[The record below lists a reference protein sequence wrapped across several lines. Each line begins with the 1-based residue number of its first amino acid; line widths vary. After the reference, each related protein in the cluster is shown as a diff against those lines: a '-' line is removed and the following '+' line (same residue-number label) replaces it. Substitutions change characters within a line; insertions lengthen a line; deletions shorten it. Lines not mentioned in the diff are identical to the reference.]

1 MNKCNVIRDL
11 LPLYADE
18 VCSEDSREMV
28 EEHLSTCQE
37 CKQGLEDYCYNTG
50 LPEVSADVAMKKFK
64 KKMNKKNLKKIVV
77 SVIVCL
83 AVIFSGAYVLFIPEF
98 TVPYSEDL
106 MTAKIPVDGGIDVW
120 VNLPNYTQVYS
131 MTTSSE
137 TDDEFDIYLTVTRNL
152 WSMIAPDFDEMNNF
166 WRTNGFIGV
175 SFQASDEMPFKESDM
190 NYFRTDS
197 KIANIYYA
205 DFESTHSS
213 DPKADLRHAIYSETA
228 TTYLIWS
235 ATESE

>member
-37 CKQGLEDYCYNTG
+37 CKQELEDYCYNTG

-83 AVIFSGAYVLFIPEF
+83 AVILSGTYILFIPEF

-131 MTTSSE
+131 MATSSE

-152 WSMIAPDFDEMNNF
+152 WSMLAPDFHEMNNF

>member
-1 MNKCNVIRDL
+1 MNKCNVIKDL

-28 EEHLSTCQE
+28 EEHISSCDE
-37 CKQGLEDYCYNTG
+37 CKQELEDYRYNTG

-64 KKMNKKNLKKIVV
+64 KKMSKKNLIKVLV
-77 SVIVCL
+77 SVVICL
-83 AVIFSGAYVLFIPEF
+83 AVILSGMYVLFIPEF
-98 TVPYSEDL
+98 VVPYSEDL
-106 MTAKIPVDGGIDVW
+106 MTAKIPVDGGIDVL

-131 MTTSSE
+131 MATSSE

-175 SFQASDEMPFKESDM
+175 SFQASDEMPFKESDT

-205 DFESTHSS
+205 DFESTHSTNL
-213 DPKADLRHAIYSETA
+213 KADLMHAVYSETA
-228 TTYLIWS
+228 TKHLIWS
-235 ATESE
+235 APEVE

>member
-11 LPLYADE
+11 LPLYVDE

-28 EEHLSTCQE
+28 EEHISTCQE
-37 CKQGLEDYCYNTG
+37 CKQELEDYCYNTG

-64 KKMNKKNLKKIVV
+64 KKMSIKNFKKIAI

-83 AVIFSGAYVLFIPEF
+83 AVIFGSAYVLFIPEF

-131 MTTSSE
+131 MATSSE

-175 SFQASDEMPFKESDM
+175 SFQASDEMPFKESDI

-205 DFESTHSS
+205 DFESTHST
-213 DPKADLRHAIYSETA
+213 DLKADLRHALYSETA
-228 TTYLIWS
+228 DTHLIWS
-235 ATESE
+235 APETE

>member
-18 VCSEDSREMV
+18 VCSEDSKEMI

-37 CKQGLEDYCYNTG
+37 CKQELEDYCYNTG

-64 KKMNKKNLKKIVV
+64 KKMNKNNLKKIVV

-131 MTTSSE
+131 VATSSE
-137 TDDEFDIYLTVTRNL
+137 SEGEFDIYLTVTRNL
-152 WSMIAPDFDEMNNF
+152 WSMIAPDFHEMNNF

-228 TTYLIWS
+228 ETHLIWS
-235 ATESE
+235 AAESE

>member
-1 MNKCNVIRDL
+1 MNKCNVIKDL

-28 EEHLSTCQE
+28 EEHLASCKD
-37 CKQGLEDYCYNTG
+37 CKQELDDYCYNTG
-50 LPEVSADVAMKKFK
+50 LPEVPTDVAMKKFK

-83 AVIFSGAYVLFIPEF
+83 AVIFSSAYVLFIPEF
-98 TVPYSEDL
+98 VVPYSEDL

-131 MTTSSE
+131 VAQGSS
-137 TDDEFDIYLTVTRNL
+137 DDEFDIYLTVTRNL

-166 WRTNGFIGV
+166 WRTNGFIGT
-175 SFQASDEMPFKESDM
+175 SFQASDEMPFKESDTT
-190 NYFRTDS
+190 YFSTA
-197 KIANIYYA
+197 KNIANIYYA
-205 DFESTHSS
+205 DYESSHIT
-213 DPKADLRHAIYSETA
+213 DRKTDLQFAVYNETA
-228 TTYLIWS
+228 DAHLIWS
-235 ATESE
+235 APESE

>member
-18 VCSEDSREMV
+18 VCSEDSKEMV
-28 EEHLSTCQE
+28 EEHISTCQE
-37 CKQGLEDYCYNTG
+37 CKQELEDYRYNTG
-50 LPEVSADVAMKKFK
+50 LPEVKADVAMKKFK

-83 AVIFSGAYVLFIPEF
+83 AVILSGTYILFIPEF
-98 TVPYSEDL
+98 IVPYSEDL

-131 MTTSSE
+131 VATSGES
-137 TDDEFDIYLTVTRNL
+137 DNEFDIYLTVTRNL

-175 SFQASDEMPFKESDM
+175 SFQASDEMPFKESDV

-205 DFESTHSS
+205 EFESTDST
-213 DPKADLRHAIYSETA
+213 DPKSDLRHAIYNETA
-228 TTYLIWS
+228 TTHLIWS
-235 ATESE
+235 ATKGE

>member
-28 EEHLSTCQE
+28 EEHISTCQE
-37 CKQGLEDYCYNTG
+37 CKQELEDYCYNTG
-50 LPEVSADVAMKKFK
+50 LPEVTADVAMKKFK
-64 KKMNKKNLKKIVV
+64 KKMNKKNLKKIVI

-83 AVIFSGAYVLFIPEF
+83 AVIFASAYVLFIPEF

-131 MTTSSE
+131 MATSSE
-137 TDDEFDIYLTVTRNL
+137 SEGEFDIYLTVSRNL
-152 WSMIAPDFDEMNNF
+152 WSMIVPDFDEMNNF

-175 SFQASDEMPFKESDM
+175 SFQASDEMPFKESDI

-205 DFESTHSS
+205 DFESTHST
-213 DPKADLRHAIYSETA
+213 DLKADLRHAVYSETA
-228 TTYLIWS
+228 DTHLIWS
-235 ATESE
+235 APENE

>member
-28 EEHLSTCQE
+28 EEHILTCQE
-37 CKQGLEDYCYNTG
+37 CKQELEDYCYNTG
-50 LPEVSADVAMKKFK
+50 LPEVKADVAMKKFK
-64 KKMNKKNLKKIVV
+64 KKMNKKNLKKIVL

-83 AVIFSGAYVLFIPEF
+83 AVILSGTYILFIPEF
-98 TVPYSEDL
+98 TVPYSKDL

-131 MTTSSE
+131 MATSSE

-175 SFQASDEMPFKESDM
+175 SFQASDEMPFKKSDM

-205 DFESTHSS
+205 DFEIAHSTN
-213 DPKADLRHAIYSETA
+213 PKADLSHAIHSEA
-228 TTYLIWS
+228 AKTYLIWS